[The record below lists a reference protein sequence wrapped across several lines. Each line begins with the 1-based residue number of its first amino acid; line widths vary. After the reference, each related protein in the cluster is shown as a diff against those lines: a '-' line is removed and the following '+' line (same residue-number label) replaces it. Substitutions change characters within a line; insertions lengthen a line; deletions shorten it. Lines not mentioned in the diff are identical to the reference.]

1 MGDAIHAIDKEG
13 NRVEGGRVTKLLA
26 RKGTGKVELKL
37 GRAGDI
43 VQVAGLAKAT
53 VSHTVATPAVTEPLP
68 AIAIDPPTLAMT
80 FCPNDSPLAGKDKAS
95 SKLTSQMIRERLAS
109 ECENNVAI
117 TVKPSPD
124 RSEAYDVMGRG
135 ELQLGIL
142 VENMR
147 REGFELG
154 VCPPQ
159 ANPPPPLAAAATTTT
174 TTVLH
179 ARTAPPSCA
188 RRCVG
193 EEWRGGRVSGGCD
206 EGNMGEKGAGRV
218 KLRRR
223 GSESGAAAGALQ
235 ARARRGPAG
244 ADRGGGCGGAPA
256 TLCARAP
263 PTHPPPRT
271 RSVTPLGTVG
281 GAPAPA

>member
-1 MGDAIHAIDKEG
+1 MRPQVGDAIHAIDKEG

-159 ANPPPPLAAAATTTT
+159 ANPPLPL
-174 TTVLH
+174 
-179 ARTAPPSCA
+179 P
-188 RRCVG
+188 
-193 EEWRGGRVSGGCD
+193 
-206 EGNMGEKGAGRV
+206 
-218 KLRRR
+218 
-223 GSESGAAAGALQ
+223 
-235 ARARRGPAG
+235 
-244 ADRGGGCGGAPA
+244 
-256 TLCARAP
+256 
-263 PTHPPPRT
+263 
-271 RSVTPLGTVG
+271 
-281 GAPAPA
+281 